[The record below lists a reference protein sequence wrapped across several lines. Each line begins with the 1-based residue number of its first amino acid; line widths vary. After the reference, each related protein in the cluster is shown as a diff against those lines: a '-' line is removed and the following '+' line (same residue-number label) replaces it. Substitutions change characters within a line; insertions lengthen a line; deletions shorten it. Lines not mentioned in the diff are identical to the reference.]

1 MNGTV
6 TSDEIKVMYTDK
18 DGIIPRKLKLTDYL
32 KEKKQK
38 LYAQQKQ
45 NYVKTSRLTLKII
58 IIIVCGRRIGKAKKE
73 V

>member
-38 LYAQQKQ
+38 LYA
-45 NYVKTSRLTLKII
+45 
-58 IIIVCGRRIGKAKKE
+58 
-73 V
+73 